1 MIDAGRTMVLR
12 HPRRTRDTTSD
23 TMPRT
28 ASFPAPDAPPALR
41 RSDFADAPP
50 AATGRL
56 HRRRHGRGFWSVAFA
71 FAAVMAFSAVPSP
84 LYALYVAKDDLS
96 PFTITL
102 VYAVYAVGV
111 VGSLF
116 LAGHVSD
123 WHGRRRVL
131 LPALATAILSAVVFL
146 LWTDLWALFLG
157 RLLNGV
163 AIGAVTATAT
173 AYLAELHAQ
182 HRPDASG
189 RRAQSVATAAN
200 LGGIGTGPLV
210 AGALAQW
217 VGSPLD
223 VPYAVALAA
232 LVIGFVAVALSPE
245 TKERPDPR
253 PAYRPQRVA
262 VPRAARG
269 QFFAAALGALL
280 AFSALGLFTGLAS
293 TILVGS
299 LHETSHLLAGASIFV
314 VFAAGVIAQ
323 VATGTWGLHRTL
335 ATGMAVVVAG
345 MAVLVLSVW
354 LPTPSLALFLIGGAL
369 SGAGAGA
376 LFKGTLGTVVTI
388 STDDGRAEALAGLFL
403 AGYIGLSA
411 PVVGLG
417 LALQVTNT
425 KDALLG
431 FALVVVLALAA
442 AAPTLLGR
450 SGRGR
455 GGEPEAAAA

>member
-1 MIDAGRTMVLR
+1 MSRT
-12 HPRRTRDTTSD
+12 TTSFA
-23 TMPRT
+23 T
-28 ASFPAPDAPPALR
+28 DAANGP
-41 RSDFADAPP
+41 SP
-50 AATGRL
+50 AAPRATPREATQAETT
-56 HRRRHGRGFWSVAFA
+56 HRRRHGRAFWSVAFA

-84 LYALYVAKDDLS
+84 LYSIYVAKDGLS

-102 VYAVYAVGV
+102 VYAAYAVGV

-131 LPALATAILSAVVFL
+131 LPALATAILSAIVFL
-146 LWTDLWALFLG
+146 VWTDLWALFLG
-157 RLLNGV
+157 RLLNGI

-182 HRPDASG
+182 HRPDASV
-189 RRAQSVATAAN
+189 RRAQTVATAAN

-217 VGSPLD
+217 VSSPLD
-223 VPYAVALAA
+223 VPYAVSLVA
-232 LVIGFVAVALSPE
+232 LVIGFVAILLSPE
-245 TKERPDPR
+245 TKERPVPM

-262 VPRAARG
+262 VPAAARS

-280 AFSALGLFTGLAS
+280 AFAALGLFTGLAG

-299 LHETSHLLAGASIFV
+299 LHQTSHLLAGAAIFV
-314 VFAAGVIAQ
+314 VFASGVAAQ
-323 VATGTWGLHRTL
+323 MATASWGLQPTL
-335 ATGMAVVVAG
+335 KAGMAVIVAG
-345 MAVLVLSVW
+345 LAVLVLSVW

-369 SGAGAGA
+369 AGAGGGA

-403 AGYIGLSA
+403 AGYVGLSA

-431 FALVVVLALAA
+431 FALIVVVALAA

-450 SGRGR
+450 TGRGR
-455 GGEPEAAAA
+455 DGEAEVAAA

>member
-1 MIDAGRTMVLR
+1 M
-12 HPRRTRDTTSD
+12 PRRTTSP
-23 TMPRT
+23 T
-28 ASFPAPDAPPALR
+28 PDALR
-41 RSDFADAPP
+41 SPSP
-50 AATGRL
+50 AARPATDPAAPHAEAA
-56 HRRRHGRGFWSVAFA
+56 HRRRHGRAFWSVAFA

-84 LYALYVAKDDLS
+84 LYALYVAKDGLS

-116 LAGHVSD
+116 LVGHISD

-131 LPALATAILSAVVFL
+131 LPALATAILSAIVFL
-146 LWTDLWALFLG
+146 VWTDLWALFLG
-157 RLLNGV
+157 RLLNGI

-173 AYLAELHAQ
+173 AYLAELHAR
-182 HRPDASG
+182 HRPDAST
-189 RRAQSVATAAN
+189 RRAQTVATAAN

-223 VPYAVALAA
+223 VPYAVSLAA
-232 LVIGFVAVALSPE
+232 LVIGFVAILLSPE
-245 TKERPDPR
+245 TKERPVPM

-262 VPRAARG
+262 VPAAARG

-280 AFSALGLFTGLAS
+280 AFAALGLFTGLAS

-299 LHETSHLLAGASIFV
+299 LHQTSHLLAGASIFV
-314 VFAAGVIAQ
+314 VFASGVAAQ
-323 VATGTWGLHRTL
+323 MTTASWGLQPTL
-335 ATGMAVVVAG
+335 KAGMAVIVAG
-345 MAVLVLSVW
+345 LAVLVLSVW
-354 LPTPSLALFLIGGAL
+354 LPTPSLALFLLGGAL
-369 SGAGAGA
+369 AGAGGGA

-388 STDDGRAEALAGLFL
+388 STDEGRAEALAGLFL
-403 AGYIGLSA
+403 AGYVGLSA

-431 FALVVVLALAA
+431 FAVIVVVALAA

-450 SGRGR
+450 PGRGAK
-455 GGEPEAAAA
+455 GEPEAAAA